1 MNSFDE
7 LCKKLSQNIDEDD
20 TRSRSRTEQ
29 EQIRFDYAVKYLL
42 TELWKKHQCVRSY
55 DFMKLER
62 AKSS

>member
-1 MNSFDE
+1 MNSFDK

-42 TELWKKHQCVRSY
+42 TELWKKHHTHEEFETSNQ
-55 DFMKLER
+55 KN
-62 AKSS
+62 